1 MVLVSLLPILI
12 VILLVAVIGTYA
24 FKSNKKRH
32 RTPKK
37 MKWVVGGYFIITLV
51 AAVLSYT
58 VFPAEKTESKVISKE
73 KTSQHDEAQSKIIN
87 SAINGKLPNLDG
99 VFTEKE
105 SWNFSFN
112 GKDLKISNKDEQDY
126 YANVF
131 VISKPTDDGVIEAA
145 HYTGKIIID
154 GVDFTERK
162 GSPHIYVDE
171 STFRIKAPEHV
182 YVNFTRFSEGFAY
195 DQFTGRQSM
204 FSRSYFSVHGNEFI
218 LLKVPK
224 SVRVNG
230 DFNYVNAE

>member
-1 MVLVSLLPILI
+1 MVLISLLPILI
-12 VILLVAVIGTYA
+12 VILLVAGIGTYA

-32 RTPKK
+32 RNPKK
-37 MKWVVGGYFIITLV
+37 MKWVVGGYFILTLV

-73 KTSQHDEAQSKIIN
+73 KTIQHDEAQSKIIN
-87 SAINGKLPNLDG
+87 SAINGRLPDLDG

-105 SWNFSFN
+105 SWNFSFS
-112 GKDLKISNKDEQDY
+112 GKDLKVSNEGVQDY

-131 VISKPTDDGVIEAA
+131 VISKPKDDGVIEAT
-145 HYTGKIIID
+145 HYMGKIIID
-154 GVDFTERK
+154 GVDFTKRK
-162 GSPHIYVDE
+162 GSPHINVNE
-171 STFRIKAPEHV
+171 STLRIKAPEHV
-182 YVNFTRFSEGFAY
+182 DVNFTRFSEGFAF

-204 FSRSYFSVHGNEFI
+204 FSRSYFSVHGNDFI

-224 SVRVNG
+224 SVKVNG